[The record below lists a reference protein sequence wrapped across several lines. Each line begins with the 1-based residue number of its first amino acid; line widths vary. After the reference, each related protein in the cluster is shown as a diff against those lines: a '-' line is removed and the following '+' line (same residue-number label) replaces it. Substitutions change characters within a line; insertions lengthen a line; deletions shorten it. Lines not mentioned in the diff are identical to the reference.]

1 MRTIDQDTP
10 EKSKKDTDKKKPDI
24 SHEDD
29 EGSRTVLPGDHIG
42 ITEEFASGEGTY
54 SLAGDIYANRTGKV
68 HVNKKDRKISVVPIT
83 SVPPVIN
90 KGDIVI
96 GEIVN
101 VRDSVAIVSIS
112 SIKGSSEREF
122 MSDDNF
128 VIHISDVKDSYVK
141 DLSREFSLGDVVKA
155 KVIDTEKMRLTTSDD
170 SLGVMTSRCSK
181 CHGILRMEDKNL
193 KCPSCGRIEHRKLS
207 KDYGTGVV

>member
-1 MRTIDQDTP
+1 MDKDTP
-10 EKSKKDTDKKKPDI
+10 EKSKKDTDKKKPDM
-24 SHEDD
+24 SHGDD
-29 EGSRTVLPGDHIG
+29 ERSRTVLPGEHIG
-42 ITEEFASGEGTY
+42 ITEELAPGEGTY

-68 HVNKKDRKISVVPIT
+68 QINRKDRQISVAPIT

-96 GEIVN
+96 GEVVN

-112 SIKGSSEREF
+112 SIKGSTEREF

-181 CHGILRMEDKNL
+181 CHEIPRVEDNSL
-193 KCPSCGRIEHRKLS
+193 KCPSCGRIEYRKLS
-207 KDYGTGVV
+207 KDYGTGIV